1 MYKQYNVH
9 NVYLVYLHPDL
20 EMWTLLI
27 VNGDHTEKVG
37 RFGHFYER
45 KNLSLSLSL
54 SLSLFLSQSLYIC
67 LPVFLVHSHSCSLL
81 WPFVCCCGVLFFQYM
96 EAVAVVVT
104 TTTTMMIFIKI
115 SNLQERGMITG
126 ILWTNDHKFLQE
138 YNLTAWQPCKAL
150 ITSHLN

>member
-67 LPVFLVHSHSCSLL
+67 LPVFLVHSHRLFSSLTLCMLL
-81 WPFVCCCGVLFFQYM
+81 WGSVLSIYGGGGGGGDDDDDDDD
-96 EAVAVVVT
+96 
-104 TTTTMMIFIKI
+104 
-115 SNLQERGMITG
+115 L
-126 ILWTNDHKFLQE
+126 
-138 YNLTAWQPCKAL
+138 Y
-150 ITSHLN
+150 